1 METSRRNNWTK
12 EESTLI
18 NEIELAGEIL
28 RGSGN
33 SADINNKKR
42 QLWKDIAAKV
52 NSLHSN
58 NRAVNDIRKKWNNLK
73 LAAKKK
79 SMPALEKQERLA
91 VVQNIW
97 NC

>member
-12 EESTLI
+12 EEESTLI
-18 NEIELAGEIL
+18 NEIESAGEIL

-33 SADINNKKR
+33 IADINKKKR

-58 NRAVNDIRKKWNNLK
+58 NRAVDDISQN
-73 LAAKKK
+73 K
-79 SMPALEKQERLA
+79 SRCQL
-91 VVQNIW
+91 
-97 NC
+97 